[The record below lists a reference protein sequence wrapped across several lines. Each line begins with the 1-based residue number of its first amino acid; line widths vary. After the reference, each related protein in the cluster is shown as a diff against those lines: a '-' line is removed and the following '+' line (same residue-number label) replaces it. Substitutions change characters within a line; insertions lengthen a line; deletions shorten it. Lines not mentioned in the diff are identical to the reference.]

1 MLVVYFPPKSRT
13 ARTDMIL
20 RPRILCL
27 WKFAL
32 LLVAAPTGAATR
44 ELGPSDPWCQ
54 AINRA
59 APGDEI
65 ILVAGFYSIAC
76 SIKVKGAPG
85 SPIVVRSASADPS
98 MRAALAY
105 SGTTSNVL
113 ELRGAQHIA
122 LRWLSFGPT
131 QGGVDAIKLR
141 RSSDVLVEQNLFYGI
156 GGISISANDGDSNRI
171 TVRKNVFQ
179 NLTST
184 ALYFGCHEGESCHA
198 TDLTIEGN
206 FIDRVTPLD
215 QNSVGYGLQI
225 KLNSYGIVRDNTV
238 YRTRGPGIM
247 VYGSN
252 RGDPPSIVEGNYV
265 EGSLTD
271 GGIVI
276 GGGAAIVLNNVVVGN
291 AAGGIIAQNYGGR
304 DLQQNVWVVHNTVL
318 ENGGAGIIVQAW
330 RERRGNVLS
339 FNAIAPRA
347 ATMAL
352 LPVVPSGTI
361 RGNITCEAIPS
372 CFARATGP
380 PYDLR
385 PAPSGDVAAR
395 LGGGPEEWRP
405 VDDFLGRS
413 RGRSTSVGAFERTSL
428 AEPVTVGGG
437 QPRPRRTATAVTNER
452 GKGSGKQ

>member
-1 MLVVYFPPKSRT
+1 MTHRAAILLLWTLMLGLVVP
-13 ARTDMIL
+13 AR
-20 RPRILCL
+20 
-27 WKFAL
+27 
-32 LLVAAPTGAATR
+32 GAVR
-44 ELGPSDPWCQ
+44 NFGPLDPWCE
-54 AINRA
+54 AVNKA

-65 ILVAGFYSIAC
+65 VLFGGSYSTPC
-76 SIKVKGAPG
+76 SINAKGSFG
-85 SPIVVRSASADPS
+85 SPIVVRSASEDLS
-98 MRAALAY
+98 MRAVLAY
-105 SGTTSNVL
+105 FGTTSNVL

-141 RSSDVLVEQNLFYGI
+141 RSSDILIEQNLFYGI
-156 GGISISANDGDSNRI
+156 GGISISANDGDSQRV
-171 TVRKNVFQ
+171 TVRQNVFQ

-184 ALYFGCHEGESCHA
+184 GLYFGCHEGLSCHA

-206 FIDRVTPLD
+206 FIDGVRPTD
-215 QNSVGYGLQI
+215 DGSVGYGLQI
-225 KLNSYGIVRDNTV
+225 KLNSYGLVRDNTV

-252 RGDPPSIVEGNYV
+252 RGDRPSIVEGNYV

-276 GGGAAIVLNNVVVGN
+276 GGGAAIVRNNVVVGN

-318 ENGGAGIIVQAW
+318 ENGGASIIVQAW
-330 RERRGNVLS
+330 REGRGNVLS

-347 ATMAL
+347 ATLAL
-352 LPVVPSGTI
+352 LPVAPSGTI
-361 RGNITCEAIPS
+361 RGNITCEATRS

-380 PYDLR
+380 LYDLR
-385 PAPSGDVAAR
+385 PASSGPLIDAG
-395 LGGGPEEWRP
+395 GGGPEVWRP

-437 QPRPRRTATAVTNER
+437 QPRPRRAAAAVTGEQD
-452 GKGSGKQ
+452 KGSGVSNKD